1 VLKGIQMH
9 EPGEGDLTLHSEVLS
24 IEPRWNL
31 KDPAVVGALEKQYGK
46 KLIQMYL
53 GRFKLP
59 MTGELTTVTLGK
71 DLAIVGVPGE
81 FFVEHGLSLK
91 ARSVIPNTFLF
102 GYCNG
107 LLGYFPTIN
116 ATWQGGYGAS
126 EATLVEVGAGER
138 FINQALVN
146 LYYQTG
152 RLHRIPQF

>member
-1 VLKGIQMH
+1 MH
-9 EPGEGDLTLHSEVLS
+9 EPGEGDLTLHSEIIPL
-24 IEPRWNL
+24 ELRWNV
-31 KDPAVVGALEKQYGK
+31 KDPEVIAALEKQYGK
-46 KLIQMYL
+46 LLVHMYL
-53 GRFKLP
+53 GRFKSS
-59 MTGELTTVTLGK
+59 MSGELTTVTLGK

-107 LLGYFPTIN
+107 SLAYFPTIN
-116 ATWQGGYGAS
+116 AAWQGGYGGS
-126 EATLVEVGAGER
+126 EATIVEVGAGEK
-138 FINQALVN
+138 FINRALVN